1 MDERAPRTRGTT
13 ALTKPSRGRPC
24 AKRVSVEGWRACER
38 RAYSSPEQWSERSLP
53 LSVFSAKAT
62 FIEWIATSG
71 SLTRCSLL
79 HVLLDLR
86 RRSVGVA
93 RNRILH
99 LHRLDLPGTELP
111 IAVRVHQF
119 CDGAD

>member
-1 MDERAPRTRGTT
+1 MCKTRLSGRLEGLRA
-13 ALTKPSRGRPC
+13 
-24 AKRVSVEGWRACER
+24 ACVQLPG
-38 RAYSSPEQWSERSLP
+38 AQWSERSLP

-99 LHRLDLPGTELP
+99 LHRLDLPGIELP